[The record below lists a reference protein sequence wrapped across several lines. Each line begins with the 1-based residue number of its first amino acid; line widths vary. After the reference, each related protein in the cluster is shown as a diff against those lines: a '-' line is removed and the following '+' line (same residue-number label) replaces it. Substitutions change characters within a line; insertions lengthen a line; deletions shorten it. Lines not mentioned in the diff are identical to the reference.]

1 MKKMNKF
8 KKFKLIFDIICFDCR
23 HKVTI
28 NFLAGDLF
36 KIEGDL
42 ILSDAEYINFRN
54 RNCQNCQACI
64 FIDFKKIFLPRRIRE
79 LYHGLCIIE
88 KEEQNNNLDNK

>member
-42 ILSDAEYINFRN
+42 ILSDAEYI
-54 RNCQNCQACI
+54 I
-64 FIDFKKIFLPRRIRE
+64 LEIEIVKIVRLVFSLILKRFSRQ
-79 LYHGLCIIE
+79 
-88 KEEQNNNLDNK
+88 EE